1 MTGRVEP
8 VILRGNCF
16 VPFYSSK
23 LCSQASKMAQS
34 VEALAAEADNLSLIH
49 QAHIVE
55 GDNSPL
61 QVVFWPPSVHCGV
74 DISRQACMHTQTYTC
89 TYSQTLGSWDSNP
102 YFFFVVWRI
111 LLLGICS
118 KDGR

>member
-1 MTGRVEP
+1 
-8 VILRGNCF
+8 
-16 VPFYSSK
+16 
-23 LCSQASKMAQS
+23 MAQR

-102 YFFFVVWRI
+102 YFFLLSGGSFYLEFVPKMEDRVRVS
-111 LLLGICS
+111 G
-118 KDGR
+118 G